1 MYTPDE
7 IQDYANGSL
16 AAATRPVDRPG
27 VFVYMNADPD
37 FAGPDFIIDEHDEQG
52 IAIFR
57 EFAAKMAVH
66 YKSLKL
72 KP

>member
-7 IQDYANGSL
+7 LKDYAARSL

-27 VFVYMNADPD
+27 VFVYMNCDPD

-57 EFAAKMAVH
+57 EFAAKMAAH
-66 YKSLKL
+66 YNTLK
-72 KP
+72 K

>member
-7 IQDYANGSL
+7 IQDYANSAL
-16 AAATRPVDRPG
+16 SAATRPVERHG
-27 VFVYMNADPD
+27 VMVYMNADPD
-37 FAGPDFIIDEHDEQG
+37 YAGPDFIIDENDKQG

-57 EFAAKMAVH
+57 EFAAKMAAH
-66 YKSLKL
+66 YKSLKT